1 MSIGPAALGN
11 VLVQRLDAVLGTTMS
26 AASANQVSGARPDAV
41 SQPGSPE
48 KAGPSDGS
56 ARDPRQGIQTG
67 GARGDR
73 QNTVVDPKT
82 AAALAL
88 AARGLVTSS
97 DTTASAPTTLGTTA
111 RTILALLAQFPEAA
125 PPVQGRAPLW
135 SADAQGG
142 TQPGQAG
149 GAGNGQPAPAQ
160 PGQPAQA
167 GQAGLQPGQ
176 PGQPAPAPAAPPSAS
191 APLPAATPAA
201 APAAGAAADAATA
214 RPATHPGG
222 QAGGAKG
229 PEGAS
234 HASLATGGPS
244 ARALGQALRT
254 ALQTSGLFYESH
266 LTDMVFGRKNPVSL
280 QNEPQAR
287 LTRESAAHAS
297 SQPRGRG
304 DTANAGRS
312 GAGADAPAS
321 VGTSTS
327 STPGAPVS
335 GIHQDLTVLVRQQ
348 LDVLANQTLAWQGE
362 AWPGTPMEW
371 EVERD
376 PYGADRESAVPTWA
390 TRVKLDLPRLGLV
403 DARLNL
409 AGDQIVLQLIAPHS
423 AGEINDA
430 SDMLR
435 SRLLAAGLTL
445 SNLTVSVVEPRP
457 VIPTDF

>member
-26 AASANQVSGARPDAV
+26 AANANQISGARPDAV

-56 ARDPRQGIQTG
+56 ARDTRQGIQTG

-111 RTILALLAQFPEAA
+111 RTILALLAQYPEAA
-125 PPVQGRAPLW
+125 PAVQGRAPLW

-142 TQPGQAG
+142 QQPGGAAPGSQAG
-149 GAGNGQPAPAQ
+149 PAQ
-160 PGQPAQA
+160 PGQPAA
-167 GQAGLQPGQ
+167 
-176 PGQPAPAPAAPPSAS
+176 APAT
-191 APLPAATPAA
+191 PLPAAATSAATPGATPGA
-201 APAAGAAADAATA
+201 APSAAADAASA
-214 RPATHPGG
+214 KPATHPAG
-222 QAGGAKG
+222 QAVGAKG
-229 PEGAS
+229 ADAVS
-234 HASLATGGPS
+234 HASLAAGGPS
-244 ARALGQALRT
+244 ARALGQALRN

-266 LTDMVFGRKNPVSL
+266 LTDMVFGRKNPSTL
-280 QNEPQAR
+280 ENEPQAR
-287 LTRESAAHAS
+287 LSRDTASHANV
-297 SQPRGRG
+297 QARGR
-304 DTANAGRS
+304 TEAASASRSAG
-312 GAGADAPAS
+312 GAEAPAS
-321 VGTSTS
+321 SGGSAAS
-327 STPGAPVS
+327 STPGAPIS

-348 LDVLANQTLAWQGE
+348 LDVLANQTVNWQGE
-362 AWPGTPMEW
+362 AWPGTQMEW

-423 AGEINDA
+423 ASEINDS

>member
-26 AASANQVSGARPDAV
+26 AANANQISGARPDAV

-56 ARDPRQGIQTG
+56 ARDTRQGIQTG

-125 PPVQGRAPLW
+125 PAVQGRAPLW

-142 TQPGQAG
+142 QQPGGAPGSQA
-149 GAGNGQPAPAQ
+149 A
-160 PGQPAQA
+160 
-167 GQAGLQPGQ
+167 PGQ
-176 PGQPAPAPAAPPSAS
+176 PGQPVGQAS
-191 APLPAATPAA
+191 QAGATSTPLPAAATTSAA
-201 APAAGAAADAATA
+201 ASAAASAATPGAAPSATAAADAANA
-214 RPATHPGG
+214 RPAAHTAG

-229 PEGAS
+229 AEAAS
-234 HASLATGGPS
+234 HASLAAGGPS
-244 ARALGQALRT
+244 ARALGQALRN

-266 LTDMVFGRKNPVSL
+266 LTDMVFGRKNPSTL
-280 QNEPQAR
+280 ENEPQAR
-287 LTRESAAHAS
+287 LSRDTASHANV
-297 SQPRGRG
+297 QARGRG
-304 DTANAGRS
+304 EAPSAGRS
-312 GAGADAPAS
+312 SGGVDAPAS
-321 VGTSTS
+321 SSGSSAT
-327 STPGAPVS
+327 STPGAPIS

-348 LDVLANQTLAWQGE
+348 LDVLANQTLNWQGE

-423 AGEINDA
+423 ASEINDS

>member
-26 AASANQVSGARPDAV
+26 AANANQISGARPDAV

-56 ARDPRQGIQTG
+56 ARDTRQGIQTG

-111 RTILALLAQFPEAA
+111 RTILALLAQYPEAA
-125 PPVQGRAPLW
+125 PAVQGRAPLW

-142 TQPGQAG
+142 QQAG
-149 GAGNGQPAPAQ
+149 GAAPGGQPAAAQ
-160 PGQPAQA
+160 SGQPAQA
-167 GQAGLQPGQ
+167 GQ
-176 PGQPAPAPAAPPSAS
+176 PGQPAAATTT
-191 APLPAATPAA
+191 PLPASTTLPAGAPAA
-201 APAAGAAADAATA
+201 APSATAAADAANA
-214 RPATHPGG
+214 KPGAGHPAG
-222 QAGGAKG
+222 QAGDAKG
-229 PEGAS
+229 AEAAT
-234 HASLATGGPS
+234 HASLAAGGPS

-266 LTDMVFGRKNPVSL
+266 LTDMVFGRKNPATL
-280 QNEPQAR
+280 ENEPQAR
-287 LTRESAAHAS
+287 MSRDTAAHAS
-297 SQPRGRG
+297 TQARSRGE
-304 DTANAGRS
+304 AAGASRS
-312 GAGADAPAS
+312 GAGADAPSAS
-321 VGTSTS
+321 GTSSSS
-327 STPGAPVS
+327 STPGAPIT

-348 LDVLANQTLAWQGE
+348 LDVLANQTLNWQGE

-376 PYGADRESAVPTWA
+376 PYGEDRESAVPTWA

-423 AGEINDA
+423 AAEINDS

-445 SNLTVSVVEPRP
+445 SNLTVNVVEPRL
-457 VIPTDF
+457 VIPNDF

>member
-26 AASANQVSGARPDAV
+26 AANANQISGARPDAV

-56 ARDPRQGIQTG
+56 ARDTRQGIQTG

-111 RTILALLAQFPEAA
+111 RTILALLAQYPEAA
-125 PPVQGRAPLW
+125 PAVQGRAPLW

-142 TQPGQAG
+142 QQPGGAAPGSQAG
-149 GAGNGQPAPAQ
+149 PAQ

-167 GQAGLQPGQ
+167 GQ
-176 PGQPAPAPAAPPSAS
+176 
-191 APLPAATPAA
+191 PAA
-201 APAAGAAADAATA
+201 APATPLPAGAATSAATPGAPLSATPDAASA
-214 RPATHPGG
+214 KPASHPAG

-229 PEGAS
+229 AEAVS
-234 HASLATGGPS
+234 HASLAAGGPS
-244 ARALGQALRT
+244 ARALGQALRN

-266 LTDMVFGRKNPVSL
+266 LTDMVFGRKNPSTL
-280 QNEPQAR
+280 ENEPQAR
-287 LTRESAAHAS
+287 LSRDTASHANV
-297 SQPRGRG
+297 QARGR
-304 DTANAGRS
+304 TEAASASRS
-312 GAGADAPAS
+312 GGGAEAPAS
-321 VGTSTS
+321 SGGSAAS
-327 STPGAPVS
+327 STPGAPIS

-348 LDVLANQTLAWQGE
+348 LDVLANQTVNWQGE
-362 AWPGTPMEW
+362 AWPGTQMEW

-423 AGEINDA
+423 ASEINDS